1 MFLLVAFMI
10 LLSSYI
16 SSANIEDDVRMLYL
30 TVLGI
35 IVFVIIVFSL
45 W

>member
-1 MFLLVAFMI
+1 MFLLVVFII

-30 TVLGI
+30 TVVGI
-35 IVFVIIVFSL
+35 IALFVIVFSL